1 MTDTAGSK
9 LRHHG
14 PAGAL
19 EPRSTPDERAAAA
32 HLPICAIHKCPMES
46 VSHQTDKRRLRVHPL
61 RRCPICVGM
70 ASAKVFLARL
80 SMPPLSRDMKEKR
93 RTQKADERRRAK
105 REAERMRSP

>member
-9 LRHHG
+9 LRPHG

-70 ASAKVFLARL
+70 ASAKVFLARV
-80 SMPPLSRDMKEKR
+80 LSRPRYADLTEKR
-93 RTQKADERRRAK
+93 REQKAMQRSRERKSSHDA
-105 REAERMRSP
+105 S